1 MQVYS
6 GRLKEDVPVKD
17 ESRRW
22 WEAMLRRLAWV
33 MTTEGEK
40 TELRVTIE
48 KREAEQVLREYLTEQ
63 EVPDAGGCAKIWLE
77 DLLKHHLLQV
87 EAGEHLAFRHQMIQ
101 EYYAAEELLE
111 RLPELSDEEFKQE
124 YLNYLKWT
132 EAIALMLGLLRD
144 EKQALR
150 AIELAKEVDLCLAA
164 RLSGKVLPAFQ
175 EKTVEWVKAL
185 DVGAKLKVLLLDLTK
200 SEAAIPGLMEALKHP
215 DVDVRR
221 KAARAVRAI
230 ASEAAIPALVQTLK
244 DPDSEVRRNGALS
257 LGEMNAEIALNESIE
272 AIEEQDREIRR
283 ALEEIDDRA
292 SIAKPYPVRAMNS
305 TEIDRD
311 KISSFLAGIGSI
323 LEIMPS
329 RKPDALEVLNE
340 LDRNLSIDS
349 SLEQYWEN
357 LGVYLYK
364 IAVELIEKP
373 RRDEDEG
380 AK

>member
-1 MQVYS
+1 M
-6 GRLKEDVPVKD
+6 
-17 ESRRW
+17 
-22 WEAMLRRLAWV
+22 
-33 MTTEGEK
+33 
-40 TELRVTIE
+40 
-48 KREAEQVLREYLTEQ
+48 
-63 EVPDAGGCAKIWLE
+63 
-77 DLLKHHLLQV
+77 
-87 EAGEHLAFRHQMIQ
+87 
-101 EYYAAEELLE
+101 
-111 RLPELSDEEFKQE
+111 
-124 YLNYLKWT
+124 
-132 EAIALMLGLLRD
+132 
-144 EKQALR
+144 
-150 AIELAKEVDLCLAA
+150 
-164 RLSGKVLPAFQ
+164 
-175 EKTVEWVKAL
+175 KAL

-364 IAVELIEKP
+364 IAVELIEKL